1 MIDDSS
7 GPPLL
12 YIVYTSRIGFQSVSI
27 ANLARPIHNIVKDD
41 IMESVAHAMT
51 VGMSSVSHIPCTD
64 FSSVA
69 FDPRLLVW
77 N

>member
-1 MIDDSS
+1 M
-7 GPPLL
+7 
-12 YIVYTSRIGFQSVSI
+12 RIWLG
-27 ANLARPIHNIVKDD
+27 PIHNIVKDD